1 MSIARSKSEIF
12 QLFKE
17 EHASDGYRWR
27 SYWTD
32 YWLQQ
37 VKVLVERR
45 FCVIPCAQNSK
56 SPEAGY
62 PWTDNHLTEREML
75 YAAGAGQNLAV
86 VMGASNLVVL
96 DYDQKL
102 ELDAM
107 GAIRKGEPQT
117 LTLIT
122 PKGFQLWT
130 KAPANMKEV
139 EAARSI
145 LKGRGFESVRSGN
158 QYALVPLSQTCAGV
172 DHLKGGC
179 GDDHDW
185 RIREWDDDR
194 AQILSFREVLEDLI

>member
-1 MSIARSKSEIF
+1 MSMARSKSEIF

-17 EHASDGYRWR
+17 EHVSDGYRWR
-27 SYWTD
+27 AYWAD
-32 YWLQQ
+32 YWMQQ
-37 VKVLVERR
+37 IKMLKIKGWYVV
-45 FCVIPCAQNSK
+45 PCAQNSK

-62 PWTDNHLTEREML
+62 PWTDNHLGEREML

-102 ELDAM
+102 DLDAM
-107 GAIRKGEPQT
+107 GALRKGEPQT

-130 KAPANMKEV
+130 RAPSNMKEV
-139 EAARSI
+139 QMAASV
-145 LKGRGFESVRSGN
+145 LKRKGFESVRFGN
-158 QYALVPLSQTCAGV
+158 QYALVPLSQTCAGPE
-172 DHLKGGC
+172 HLKGGC

-185 RIREWDDDR
+185 RIREWVDDQ
-194 AQILSFREVLEDLI
+194 AQVLPFREVLEALV